1 MSDKGT
7 PASRTG
13 MPPAERRARSR
24 LAQLIHAQGLL
35 RGTVLERGR
44 VCGKAGCKCARGE
57 LHHSLYLVISEKG
70 RTRQLFVPRDWEAL
84 VRRWV
89 QNHHDARELMEEVSR
104 IHWERVRTRKK

>member
-1 MSDKGT
+1 
-7 PASRTG
+7 

-24 LAQLIHAQGLL
+24 LAQLIHGQGLL
-35 RGTVLERGR
+35 RGSLLERGR

-57 LHHSLYLVISEKG
+57 LHQSLYLVVSEKG
-70 RTRQLFVPRDWEAL
+70 RTRQLFIPRDWEAL

-104 IHWERVRTRKK
+104 IHWEKVRMRKT